1 MFDESHWGRL
11 YLLTWKGADMKRSII
26 FGLALAFLLA
36 LAPAAAMAQ
45 GVGQTHVVRTGE
57 NLFRIAL
64 RYRVSVQA
72 LASINGIANPTMIYV
87 GQTLVIPAYGSPTE
101 APKPTGTPVLPTGT
115 PLPPT
120 DTPTPQPSET
130 ITVTDNLLQPTAAP
144 TETDAPALPTSTP
157 VPPTQAPAPRP
168 TTHVV
173 AAGENLYRI
182 ALRYGLT
189 TAQLAAANGIAN
201 YNAIHVG
208 QVLSIPASGQAV
220 AAPAPSAPGAPVAN
234 GGQKVVISISR
245 QHLWA
250 YSGDKVVFSFVA
262 STGLSSSPTAP
273 GSYRVLDKIP
283 NAYASTWNLQ
293 MPYWLGIYYVGRIEN
308 GIHALPILSSGQ
320 TLWAGLLGRPASFGC
335 VILDTASAKQLYD
348 WIQVG
353 TPVIIQP

>member
-1 MFDESHWGRL
+1 MGVAMRRL
-11 YLLTWKGADMKRSII
+11 IMI
-26 FGLALAFLLA
+26 GLALALLVM
-36 LAPAAAMAQ
+36 LAPGTAMAQ
-45 GVGQTHVVRTGE
+45 GVGQTHVVRSGE

-87 GQTLVIPAYGSPTE
+87 GQTLVIPAYGNPAE
-101 APKPTGTPVLPTGT
+101 APKPTGTPIPPTST

-120 DTPTPQPSET
+120 DTPTPQPTET
-130 ITVTDNLLQPTAAP
+130 ITVTDSMLQPTATL
-144 TETDAPALPTSTP
+144 TETEAPALPTSTP
-157 VPPTQAPAPRP
+157 VPPTRTPAPQP

-173 AAGENLYRI
+173 AVGENLYRI

-189 TAQLAAANGIAN
+189 TDQLAAANGIAN
-201 YNAIHVG
+201 YNTIHVG
-208 QVLSIPASGQAV
+208 QVLRIPAPGQAI
-220 AAPAPSAPGAPVAN
+220 AAPAPSAPGAPSAPVAR
-234 GGQKVVISISR
+234 GTKKVVVSISR

-308 GIHALPILSSGQ
+308 GIHALPILANGQ
-320 TLWAGLLGRPASFGC
+320 KLWAGLLGRPASFGC
-335 VILDTASAKQLYD
+335 VILDTASAKQLYAWVD
-348 WIQVG
+348 VG

>member
-1 MFDESHWGRL
+1 
-11 YLLTWKGADMKRSII
+11 LT
-26 FGLALAFLLA
+26 FLLA
-36 LAPAAAMAQ
+36 LAPAAAVAQ
-45 GVGQTHVVRTGE
+45 GVGQTHVVRPGE

-87 GQTLVIPAYGSPTE
+87 GQTLVIPAYGSPSE
-101 APKPTGTPVLPTGT
+101 AQKPTGTPIPPTGT
-115 PLPPT
+115 LVPPT

-130 ITVTDNLLQPTAAP
+130 ITVTDSLLQPTAAL
-144 TETDAPALPTSTP
+144 TETDAPALPTGTP
-157 VPPTQAPAPRP
+157 APPTRAPAPQP

-189 TAQLAAANGIAN
+189 TDQLAAANGITT
-201 YNAIHVG
+201 YNAIRVG
-208 QVLSIPASGQAV
+208 QVLRIPAPGQAI
-220 AAPAPSAPGAPVAN
+220 AAPAPSAPGAPVAS
-234 GGQKVVISISR
+234 GTQKVVVSISR

-262 STGLSSSPTAP
+262 STGLSSSPTKP

-308 GIHALPILSSGQ
+308 GIHALPILSNGQ

-335 VILDTASAKQLYD
+335 VILDTASSKQLYD
-348 WIQVG
+348 WVEVG